1 MPLVDYQI
9 ESLCLQGMVEP
20 FDPSL
25 VNPASLD
32 VRVGN
37 TIVIESEIGFVLT
50 DLTKYSEEDPYQIA
64 PGEFLLMSTL
74 ETFNMPESVAGEFRL
89 KSSRAREG
97 FDQALAIWCDPG
109 WHGSKLTLEVRN
121 NCRFH
126 HLPIYPGRL
135 IGQIIFHQCDR
146 PLRSYKQSGRYN
158 FDLVAQVSKG

>member
-9 ESLCLQGMVEP
+9 HSLCLQGMIDP
-20 FDPSL
+20 FDEGL
-25 VNPASLD
+25 INPASLD
-32 VRVGN
+32 VRVGDS
-37 TIVIESEIGFVLT
+37 IVVETAAGFVLT
-50 DLTKYSEEDPYQIA
+50 DLTRYSEAEPYRIY

-74 ETFNMPESVAGEFRL
+74 ETFNMPDTIAGEFRL

-109 WHGSKLTLEVRN
+109 WNGSKLTLEVRN

-126 HLPIYPGRL
+126 QLPIYPGRL

-146 PLRSYKQSGRYN
+146 PLVSYRQKGRYN
-158 FDLVAQVSKG
+158 NDLVAQMSKG